1 MNTSTSTQATKHLCK
16 ADQSFSSWFHVTFY
30 LVLYITFHISIHQ
43 TGSLM
48 QLIYCTTTKVC
59 YKIFEEPTESELK
72 MKRADDDAV
81 SWVEDDDDAAL
92 ELTSYSWVSPLCLA
106 VQVQHKCIETMKIKL
121 LQTKVYVNNRR
132 RRRTRWVEKEKT
144 DRQTDRQMR
153 LEVSQPGRTWQTGK
167 SILKMLTSESICLMG
182 PHVAQ
187 DRPKPNSDWDVG
199 VLASNPLDYKSVCVC
214 VCGASVGAVACGC
227 LCPGQQ

>member
-1 MNTSTSTQATKHLCK
+1 M
-16 ADQSFSSWFHVTFY
+16 QSWPIILFLISRHILFSFIHNFPYFHP
-30 LVLYITFHISIHQ
+30 SDK

-144 DRQTDRQMR
+144 DRQTDR
-153 LEVSQPGRTWQTGK
+153 
-167 SILKMLTSESICLMG
+167 
-182 PHVAQ
+182 
-187 DRPKPNSDWDVG
+187 WD
-199 VLASNPLDYKSVCVC
+199 LKSVSLAGHGRLAKVY
-214 VCGASVGAVACGC
+214 
-227 LCPGQQ
+227 